1 MAEAGLT
8 KDAGKNDRPVT
19 PCMTGRR
26 LKSRESSLC
35 PVCLRPLFREERA
48 LFFEEK
54 ANKTSTG
61 SYKINVI
68 YTERNI
74 SPQIYAR
81 NLKYIYKN
89 DKNARGCERRNRRHI

>member
-1 MAEAGLT
+1 MSSPAEGVAEAGLT

-48 LFFEEK
+48 LFLEEK
-54 ANKTSTG
+54 ANK
-61 SYKINVI
+61 
-68 YTERNI
+68 
-74 SPQIYAR
+74 QAHAR
-81 NLKYIYKN
+81 TKQT
-89 DKNARGCERRNRRHI
+89 